1 MVCKEDFILWFK
13 GLKSNNRIDVMC
25 TLLNLCLPFE
35 LRFLGTCLEDL
46 GKRDFHD
53 LRKTENEANNLSD
66 ITNEVQCIS
75 DKRTR
80 PKLAFYIS
88 LLHSC
93 NYACCNG
100 LYKILSNF
108 DEVNALLK
116 SPTILAPD
124 DNTLEELLL
133 IYTLALNHPAFSF
146 EQKLRLGNIFTRLQE
161 EENKRSAL
169 NQPRSLNSSSGID
182 SINDKISLQSCSA
195 DDRHVLNNAVSNT
208 SHCPAPLTS
217 VASHLTGEPVL
228 NLHDQLSSGSYHV
241 RLAAYH
247 QPPLIG
253 NHAGWPGMMIPP
265 EPTTSPSPIVGSRTS
280 SPCQSNS
287 PSRAGSPGRPKP
299 SLSGPFPRAPPAD
312 PLRETIGKEM
322 PNYLANLQEYSI
334 DQLRQMC
341 DDELRE
347 LGLPNGAVY
356 QLRSIVNKLQA
367 TNGITNL
374 IDIPPNNN
382 NNNNKKKVETSEPE
396 VPVMRRYGN
405 ILEAAP
411 PATMMFT
418 MAPPPLN
425 YALTTPCL
433 GCLTSGPRPHKSIH
447 PNIYCL
453 SDPMRAL
460 HLDSDCPNSL
470 HCSNSSA
477 SDSASDHSPPDT
489 PSLSTASDRGSLSKE
504 QGEAWTGGDEREQR
518 VGMPV
523 DNLEDRRP
531 NNSHQNSQQARVR
544 GIGRSRSNPPGIQT
558 LPRGRGLHPS
568 AQRRREM
575 GSNAINGGP
584 DDRKVYGANEVQP
597 FPYTPGAPAPAPP
610 YIPHTQFIRAAAAY
624 PAFHPNSYVRPSYP
638 FPHPNSG
645 EMVYQYPPPSQAAF
659 LPPGPAPAPQPAPI
673 SYSTIVPPPKISCY
687 NCGSQSHLPND
698 CQESTIEE
706 VSKQG
711 QYRID
716 YTPYQKSGECS
727 TSNNSE
733 K

>member
-1 MVCKEDFILWFK
+1 MVCKEEVIEWFK
-13 GLKSNNRIDVMC
+13 SLRSNNRIDVMC

-35 LRFLGTCLEDL
+35 LRFFGTCLEDL

-66 ITNEVQCIS
+66 ISGEVQWIS

-80 PKLAFYIS
+80 PKLVLYIS

-93 NYACCNG
+93 NYPCCNG
-100 LYKILSNF
+100 LFKILSNF

-133 IYTLALNHPAFSF
+133 IYTLALNHPAFTF
-146 EQKLRLGNIFTRLQE
+146 EQKLCLGNIFTRLQE
-161 EENKRSAL
+161 EENKRSTL
-169 NQPRSLNSSSGID
+169 NQPRSLNSSTGID
-182 SINDKISLQSCSA
+182 SVNDKISLQSCPSE
-195 DDRHVLNNAVSNT
+195 DRHVDNNAVSNT
-208 SHCPAPLTS
+208 SHCPPLSTA
-217 VASHLTGEPVL
+217 VASHLTGEPLL
-228 NLHDQLSSGSYHV
+228 NLHDQFNSGSYHV
-241 RLAAYH
+241 RLAPY
-247 QPPLIG
+247 PPPAPLVG
-253 NHAGWPGMMIPP
+253 GHTSWPGMMLPP
-265 EPTTSPSPIVGSRTS
+265 EPTTSPSPLVNSRTS

-299 SLSGPFPRAPPAD
+299 PLSGPYPRPPPAD

-322 PNYLANLQEYSI
+322 PNYLPNLQDYSI

-341 DDELRE
+341 DEELRE
-347 LGLPNGAVY
+347 LGLTTGPIN
-356 QLRSIVNKLQA
+356 QLRKIVNRLQA
-367 TNGITNL
+367 TNGISNL
-374 IDIPPNNN
+374 IDMPPNNN
-382 NNNNKKKVETSEPE
+382 NNNNKKKVEMCEQE
-396 VPVMRRYGN
+396 MPVMRRFTN
-405 ILEAAP
+405 ILEGS
-411 PATMMFT
+411 PAFFA
-418 MAPPPLN
+418 MAPQPIH
-425 YALTTPCL
+425 YAAIMSCL
-433 GCLTSGPRPHKSIH
+433 GCQQNGPRPHKCQMF
-447 PNIYCL
+447 CL
-453 SDPMRAL
+453 TEQMRAMQF
-460 HLDSDCPNSL
+460 DPECPNSL

-489 PSLSTASDRGSLSKE
+489 PSLSNVSDRGSLSKE
-504 QGEAWTGGDEREQR
+504 QGEVWTGGDDRDQR

-523 DNLEDRRP
+523 ENLDDRRP
-531 NNSHQNSQQARVR
+531 NSAHPNSQARVR

-575 GSNAINGGP
+575 GSNAVNGAP
-584 DDRKVYGANEVQP
+584 DDRKVFGGNEVQP
-597 FPYTPGAPAPAPP
+597 FPYSPGAPAPAPP
-610 YIPHTQFIRAAAAY
+610 YLPHTQFIRAAAAAAAAY
-624 PAFHPNSYVRPSYP
+624 PAFHPNSYVRPSFP

-645 EMVYQYPPPSQAAF
+645 DMVYQYPPPSQAAF
-659 LPPGPAPAPQPAPI
+659 LPPGPAPAPQPPPI
-673 SYSTIVPPPKISCY
+673 SYSAIVPQPKISCY

-698 CQESTIEE
+698 CPESTIEE

-727 TSNNSE
+727 TTSNNSE